1 MKKKSS
7 TSSSKSQKAREE
19 LLQFLIQKKENQV
32 TTEEKKKHVRIL
44 HSHHTNAEGILNE
57 LQQNESDYVERIS
70 SLKSYQ
76 SITKQ
81 SQKEKLFQTEW
92 TDEQTRLQELSW
104 KLEQNVT
111 EIFHSLLFNDVTLS
125 VPINE
130 LLATKEK
137 QQNERREMKTIY
149 QNQLQ
154 DVNSLIRDFQGPT
167 EANSSNTTRRNSN
180 KKKQGQSEEEIEN
193 QRKEDENKKM
203 MVSSLIADLLMK
215 IRLDFQ
221 LKWSQL
227 TENEESLEKM
237 IQKDL
242 SLIQAQTKKEILEKQ
257 NSQIIENLIQIFQE
271 IDIQDVLDWNKSLAE
286 FERKS
291 LGEEEGTT
299 TDSDLMKESL
309 VQTFLQMTSPMK
321 SPRLSPRQQE
331 QQLLSPRSPHS
342 PRSIKGGAPSSAFQK
357 KESFPIR
364 GKSPTKKGGEG
375 AAEDPSTAMKDTV
388 LELIEKL
395 SQKNN
400 SSIISSEKIQLLLN
414 DSDISPMIFQYLYQ
428 IYLMDQEYHR
438 LVEQRKTERQQI
450 NEELGIFNE
459 QEELEEGDDDQSL
472 AGSISTGK
480 KKENNANANNI
491 SPPASTRT
499 THPKD
504 TSYGNLPSKSAH
516 LIFCKNYKKAEITG
530 MPRKTLLEILTKELT
545 ASYSYL
551 TIDDILLHE
560 QWYRRLKQLSQ
571 KYKAFSQSY
580 YQQRNLLISNM
591 KLEIKNVI
599 QEKKEAFINF
609 QNSMKMKCK
618 KELLMSRLL
627 EMKAIRDNRQEEY
640 FKEVQAQKLREEE
653 LLLKQQELL
662 EKERN
667 EKKELL
673 NHYYQEKQARERK
686 QKELLD
692 AEEFKEKEKLKE
704 LIEANKSK
712 IVFRQ
717 QKIEDKRI
725 QMKLMEVREFV
736 CLYYSRLCL
745 IYWDSFKGTSTG
757 RREEEN

>member
-19 LLQFLIQKKENQV
+19 LLQFLTQKKENQV

-154 DVNSLIRDFQGPT
+154 DVNSLIRDFQGPS
-167 EANSSNTTRRNSN
+167 EANSSSTTRKNN
-180 KKKQGQSEEEIEN
+180 KKKQSEEEIEN

-227 TENEESLEKM
+227 TENEDSLEKQ

-242 SLIQAQTKKEILEKQ
+242 SRIQEQTKKEILEKQ

-291 LGEEEGTT
+291 LGEEEEGITT
-299 TDSDLMKESL
+299 NSDLMKESL
-309 VQTFLQMTSPMK
+309 VQTFLQMTSASSPMK

-331 QQLLSPRSPHS
+331 HQLLSPRSPHS
-342 PRSIKGGAPSSAFQK
+342 PRSIKGGRGAVSSSFQK
-357 KESFPIR
+357 KESFPLG
-364 GKSPTKKGGEG
+364 GKSPTKKGEEG
-375 AAEDPSTAMKDTV
+375 TTEDPSTAMKDTV

-438 LVEQRKTERQQI
+438 LLEQRKTERQQI

-459 QEELEEGDDDQSL
+459 QDELEEGDDDQSL
-472 AGSISTGK
+472 AGSITSGK
-480 KKENNANANNI
+480 RKENNVNANNI
-491 SPPASTRT
+491 SPPASTKT
-499 THPKD
+499 THAKD

-551 TIDDILLHE
+551 TIEDILLHE

-571 KYKAFSQSY
+571 KYKSFAQSY

-662 EKERN
+662 DKERN

-717 QKIEDKRI
+717 QKIEEKRI
-725 QMKLMEVREFV
+725 QMKLMEVRELVFCIFSYFV
-736 CLYYSRLCL
+736 SNNL
-745 IYWDSFKGTSTG
+745 
-757 RREEEN
+757 